1 MKNITAIAIVIFFSL
16 VSFAGV
22 SEPKFD
28 HSLWDKLLLKNVSTQ
43 GNVNYQGF
51 KKDQVV
57 FDTYLALL
65 STTKPDGNWSRNE
78 TMAYWI
84 NAYNAFTIKLMLN
97 NYPLKSIMEINGGK
111 AWDLKFIDIKGEKYS
126 LNNIEHDILR
136 KKYADPRIHFVV
148 NCASVSCPKLSNSA
162 FFADGLDEKLD
173 KAAKEFINNSSKNEI
188 TATEAEISKLF
199 DWYKDDFTKNGT
211 VVDYLNRYTT
221 TKLTTTKISFKEYNW
236 NINK

>member
-1 MKNITAIAIVIFFSL
+1 MKNIIAVAILIFFSL

-22 SEPKFD
+22 GEPKFD
-28 HSLWDKLLLKNVSTQ
+28 PSSWDKLLQKNVSNQ
-43 GNVNYQGF
+43 GNVNYEGF
-51 KKDQVV
+51 KKDHVA
-57 FDTYLALL
+57 FDTYLASI

-84 NAYNAFTIKLMLN
+84 NAYNAFTIKLMLT

-136 KKYADPRIHFVV
+136 KKYADPRIHFAV
-148 NCASVSCPKLSNSA
+148 NCASVSCPKLSNTA

-173 KAAKEFINNSSKNEI
+173 KAAKEFINNSSKNAI
-188 TATEAEISKLF
+188 TATKAEISKLF

-211 VVDYLNRYTT
+211 VVDYLNRYLT

-236 NINK
+236 SINK